1 MSELARVLFAVCFG
15 VAAGCCGWLLIF
27 AWQVAV
33 YLLGLLIAHLRRS
46 VA

>member
-1 MSELARVLFAVCFG
+1 MPELERVLFAVCFG
-15 VAAGCCGWLLIF
+15 VASGCVGWLLIF

-33 YLLGLLIAHLRRS
+33 YLLGLLIEQLRRS